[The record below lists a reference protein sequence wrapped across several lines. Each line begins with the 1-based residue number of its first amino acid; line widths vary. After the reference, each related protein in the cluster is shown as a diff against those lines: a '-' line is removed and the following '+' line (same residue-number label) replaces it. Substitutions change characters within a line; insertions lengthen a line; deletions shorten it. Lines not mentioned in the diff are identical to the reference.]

1 MAYVK
6 KEFPLPDKVVTLIG
20 HQDDD
25 YFRLFTESLESRS
38 DLSAQEKETIS
49 DMIEKDPNM
58 ILD

>member
-6 KEFPLPDKVVTLIG
+6 KEFPLQDKVVTLIG

-38 DLSAQEKETIS
+38 DLSDQEKETIR
-49 DMIEKDPNM
+49 DMIKKDPNM

>member
-6 KEFPLPDKVVTLIG
+6 KEFPLLDKVVTLIG

-38 DLSAQEKETIS
+38 DLSDQEKETIR
-49 DMIEKDPNM
+49 DMIKKDPNM